1 MKRLLILT
9 IFFSGCA
16 VLSPLQRSKLLTV
29 SNLIDSGKFVEA
41 KEVVE
46 ELVNDNESNKWAR
59 TWYLKG
65 HLCQTAYQEGV
76 KKNDKSLQELY
87 PEQLYVA
94 YTSYARA
101 LTLDKGGRIERQIAP
116 KYVLLANELQKIGEA
131 HYRARRYGEALKAF
145 EFAHRISQS
154 RILSIEPD
162 MNLVYNIA
170 LSAYESK
177 EWDKA
182 KQHLEQLH
190 RGNYSSNASHL
201 LSNAH
206 LEMGDTLAA
215 QRVLREGVTKYQNN
229 IDLVLLLTDL
239 YHKRHE
245 TDEAI
250 KMLDEVI
257 AKNPSHYFYVFTKG
271 LVYQKANKFNEAI
284 ETYKRA
290 NAISPDELMVY
301 VNIATSYY
309 NIGVGID
316 ENTRTITNSRLVQ
329 EEKIRSQEAF
339 NSAISW
345 LDKAYDKGIDDVTVL
360 TKVYDLYR
368 LLRVTDKVRSIENRL
383 R

>member
-9 IFFSGCA
+9 IFLSGCA

-46 ELVNDNESNKWAR
+46 ELVSDNESNKWAR

-76 KKNDKSLQELY
+76 KRNDKSLQELY

-101 LTLDKGGRIERQIAP
+101 LTLDKGGRLERQIAP

-131 HYRARRYGEALKAF
+131 HYRARRYSEALKAF
-145 EFAHRISQS
+145 EFAHKISQS

-215 QRVLREGVTKYQNN
+215 QRVLREGITKYQNN

-257 AKNPSHYFYVFTKG
+257 AKNPSDYFYVYTKG
-271 LVYQKANKFNEAI
+271 LVYQKANKYNEAI
-284 ETYKRA
+284 EAYKRA
-290 NAISPDELMVY
+290 NAIAPNELMVY

-309 NIGVGID
+309 NIGVSIE

-329 EEKIRSQEAF
+329 EEKARSQEAF

-345 LDKAYDKGIDDVTVL
+345 LDQAYERGIDDVTIL

>member
-76 KKNDKSLQELY
+76 KKNDKTLQELY

-101 LTLDKGGRIERQIAP
+101 LTLDKGGRLERQIAP

-131 HYRARRYGEALKAF
+131 HYRARRYSEALKAF

-170 LSAYESK
+170 LAAYESK

-257 AKNPSHYFYVFTKG
+257 ARNPSHYFYVFTKG
-271 LVYQKANKFNEAI
+271 LVYQKANKYNEAI
-284 ETYKRA
+284 ETYKQA
-290 NAISPDELMVY
+290 NVIAPNELMVY

-329 EEKIRSQEAF
+329 EEKARSQEAF
-339 NSAISW
+339 TSAISW
-345 LDKAYDKGIDDVTVL
+345 LDKAYDKGIDDVSIL